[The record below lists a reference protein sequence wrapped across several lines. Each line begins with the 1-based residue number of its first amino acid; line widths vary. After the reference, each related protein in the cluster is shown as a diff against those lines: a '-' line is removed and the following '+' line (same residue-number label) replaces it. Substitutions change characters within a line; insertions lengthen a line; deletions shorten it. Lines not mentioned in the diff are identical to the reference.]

1 MTLREFLNSKQPYDK
16 IYYKGDKIS
25 KAEMYQFMD
34 NKIDIETYYDYDGCN
49 YDGCDIMLEIVIVYI
64 LEEKVNEKS

>member
-16 IYYKGDKIS
+16 IYYKGEKIS

-34 NKIDIETYYDYDGCN
+34 NQIEVETYYDYDGC
-49 YDGCDIMLEIVIVYI
+49 DDEGGEIMREIIIVYI
-64 LEEKVNEKS
+64 KEN